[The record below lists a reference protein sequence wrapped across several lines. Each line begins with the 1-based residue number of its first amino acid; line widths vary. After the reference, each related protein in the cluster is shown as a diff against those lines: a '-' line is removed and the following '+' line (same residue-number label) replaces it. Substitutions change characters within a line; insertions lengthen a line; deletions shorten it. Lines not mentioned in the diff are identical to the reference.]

1 MLSTAFTDLVG
12 CRVPIQQ
19 AGMGGVATPEL
30 AAAVADAGGLGMV
43 NMVLQPAGDVA
54 TALDGLAAQTT
65 GAVGI
70 NFLMPFLDPEA
81 VDVAASRVRV
91 VEFFYA
97 DPDAAL
103 VHRVHDG
110 GALAAWQVGS
120 PAEAR
125 AAVDAGCD
133 FVIAQGTEAGGH
145 VRGQISLLPLLD
157 SVLDVV
163 DVPVVAAGGI
173 ATARGVAAVLAA
185 GASGARLGTRFVATF
200 EANAHPLYVDALLQA
215 SASDT
220 VLTTAFSGMW
230 PDAPHR
236 VLGSCVAA
244 AQGVTDEIVAQM
256 SLGAARIPVPKLSVP
271 SPTRD
276 ASGNIAAMA
285 LYAGES
291 VGAVTEVAA
300 AADVV
305 RELAEGAERLLRA
318 MGR

>member
-43 NMVLQPAGDVA
+43 NMVMQPASDVA
-54 TALDGLAAQTT
+54 AALDALARRTSGTVGLN
-65 GAVGI
+65 I
-70 NFLMPFLDPEA
+70 LMPFLDPEM
-81 VDVAASRVRV
+81 VDAAASRVRV

-97 DPDAAL
+97 DPDAGL
-103 VHRVHDG
+103 VRRVHDG

-120 PAEAR
+120 SAEAR

-133 FVIAQGTEAGGH
+133 FVVAQGTEAGGH
-145 VRGQISLLPLLD
+145 VRGQVSLLPLLD
-157 SVLDVV
+157 SVLGAV

-185 GASGARLGTRFVATF
+185 GAAGARLGTRFVATT
-200 EANAHPLYVDALLQA
+200 EANAHQAYVEALLRA

-220 VLTTAFSGMW
+220 VLTTAFSVMW

-236 VLGSCVAA
+236 VLRSAVEAGQALTADVA
-244 AQGVTDEIVAQM
+244 GEM
-256 SLGAARIPVPKLSVP
+256 SLGVARIPVPKLSVP

-276 ASGNIAAMA
+276 ATGTIAAMA

-291 VGAVTEVAA
+291 VEAVTQVLPAGQ
-300 AADVV
+300 VV
-305 RELAEGAERLLRA
+305 RDLAEGAERLLRA
-318 MGR
+318 TVS